1 MDLQRRIKEKQKGD
15 NSMGKGKAVLAFAV
29 AAGMAGMLAV
39 PASAADTEDAV
50 QEIKVELADGS
61 GIWVKPSSE
70 TEEQSY
76 DVEFT
81 LSEEE
86 TLLQVPETVKLYQF
100 DEEAASFVEAE
111 GGYCPGGTY
120 YISLTELLEDA
131 DGSDVYWQSMNIMDI
146 CIQEMAG
153 GTSSRETAFQ
163 IQSGAGQVEEISF
176 PAWIDVEEQMRVP
189 YIKVEFQED
198 PSLFRE
204 PLSFDFSVSQ
214 TGSYMILGD
223 KNAVKLPQPYDTIA
237 QTLTAQYIPQIFDV
251 LAGKAL
257 SEGKSEEAALI
268 EAESTQEAA
277 VGGKVSLSNPVILQT
292 ASPITLDGAWYEVE
306 GISEGQSFEKDGV
319 ISIEAKGSG
328 MNNTTPKENDLRYLP
343 VSWLIEKGD
352 MEVRNGSWQ
361 EEGPFTIEESAKE
374 LGAGDYMLTVR
385 FAYQTYKAS
394 AGGWETTETVT
405 AKTAFSVMGAD
416 EGGSSETPDDEKDK
430 GDVNTGGEGQ
440 KKPEKGGSDSTEGAS
455 SSPKTGEENNRIL
468 LAGMLCILSA
478 GAVGV
483 CVYKRK
489 GSR

>member
-1 MDLQRRIKEKQKGD
+1 M
-15 NSMGKGKAVLAFAV
+15 
-29 AAGMAGMLAV
+29 
-39 PASAADTEDAV
+39 
-50 QEIKVELADGS
+50 
-61 GIWVKPSSE
+61 
-70 TEEQSY
+70 
-76 DVEFT
+76 
-81 LSEEE
+81 
-86 TLLQVPETVKLYQF
+86 PETVKLYQF
-100 DEEAASFVEAE
+100 DEKTASFVETV
-111 GGYCPGGTY
+111 GGYRPGGTY
-120 YISLTELLEDA
+120 YLSMIELLGDA
-131 DGSDVYWQSMNIMDI
+131 DGSEESTLWQGINLVDI
-146 CIQEMAG
+146 CIQAVAESISGGDSEAG
-153 GTSSRETAFQ
+153 KSREITFQ
-163 IQSGAGQVEEISF
+163 IQSGAEQVEEISF
-176 PAWIDVEEQMRVP
+176 PAWIDVEEQMRGP

-223 KNAVKLPQPYDTIA
+223 KNAVELPQPYDIIA
-237 QTLTAQYIPQIFDV
+237 QTITSQCVPQIIDFLVD
-251 LAGKAL
+251 KAE
-257 SEGKSEEAALI
+257 SEGKTEEEVDLI
-268 EAESTQEAA
+268 EAESTQEAIIS
-277 VGGKVSLSNPVILQT
+277 GKVSLSNPIILQT
-292 ASPITLDGAWYEVE
+292 ASPITLDGVWYEVG
-306 GISEGQSFEKDGV
+306 GISDGQSFENEDV
-319 ISIEAKGSG
+319 ISIEVKGSG

-343 VSWLIEKGD
+343 VSWMIEKGD
-352 MEVRNGSWQ
+352 VEVRNGSWQ

-374 LGAGDYMLTVR
+374 LGAGDYMLIVR

-430 GDVNTGGEGQ
+430 GDANTGGEGQ
-440 KKPEKGGSDSTEGAS
+440 KKPEKGGSDSTEEAS